1 VDEAGFQGGNDW
13 WGPTETV
20 TWRQLTPDRVSRTRS
35 IAVHRF
41 DSWNFEKVRNF
52 TYTRISGNLTFLNY
66 WTVSGNVKIDDEA
79 FDDRFTRGGPLTL
92 STAGQSTFV
101 SVSSDS
107 RRRLTVG
114 ANASY
119 SDNKYGGW
127 ASSINATIG
136 VKPASSLTVTLQPSF
151 NRSHNFAQYV
161 RTVDDVTAT
170 RTFGQR
176 YVFADLDQ
184 SSVGMT
190 GRVNMGVTP
199 NMSLQV
205 YSQLL
210 LSAGEY
216 WRFKELER
224 ARTLSFLAYGQ
235 DLGTITRRPDGYAI
249 DPDGPGPTAAFD
261 VNDPDFNFKS
271 LRLNAV
277 FRWEWSPGSTL
288 FLVWTESQE
297 DSRYPGDLLVG
308 RDVRALFSSPAEN
321 VFLVKIAYWFNH

>member
-1 VDEAGFQGGNDW
+1 
-13 WGPTETV
+13 
-20 TWRQLTPDRVSRTRS
+20 
-35 IAVHRF
+35 
-41 DSWNFEKVRNF
+41 
-52 TYTRISGNLTFLNY
+52 
-66 WTVSGNVKIDDEA
+66 
-79 FDDRFTRGGPLTL
+79 
-92 STAGQSTFV
+92 
-101 SVSSDS
+101 VSSDS

-249 DPDGPGPTAAFD
+249 DPDGPGQAAAFD
-261 VNDPDFNFKS
+261 VNDPNFNFKS